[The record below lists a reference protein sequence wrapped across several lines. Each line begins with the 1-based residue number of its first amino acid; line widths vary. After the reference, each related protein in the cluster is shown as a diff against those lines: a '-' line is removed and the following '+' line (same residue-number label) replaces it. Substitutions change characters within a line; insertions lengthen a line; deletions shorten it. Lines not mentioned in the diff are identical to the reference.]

1 MQDAI
6 SFSALCP
13 TCKNEVKQGP
23 RDPGEIRRLL
33 SEDCLSFYCELS
45 DLEWE
50 PSHQELANV
59 EQILACPVNR
69 VPIDEHGPGCVE
81 LRFDCGARISV
92 ERYLSAPKG
101 AFLLILSWSP

>member
-33 SEDCLSFYCELS
+33 SEDCLSFYCELC

-59 EQILACPVNR
+59 EYILACPVNR
-69 VPIDEHGPGCVE
+69 V
-81 LRFDCGARISV
+81 ARTTVGEARVQDDITN
-92 ERYLSAPKG
+92 
-101 AFLLILSWSP
+101 

>member
-33 SEDCLSFYCELS
+33 REDCLTFYCELC

-50 PSHQELANV
+50 PSHQESANV
-59 EQILACPVNR
+59 EYILARTVNR
-69 VPIDEHGPGCVE
+69 VAD
-81 LRFDCGARISV
+81 
-92 ERYLSAPKG
+92 
-101 AFLLILSWSP
+101 